1 MTHFFLEG
9 DRFGGKSTLLQKC
22 IRDAGLTVS
31 GFYVK
36 RNISEGTVKGFEL
49 RSACELQG
57 DRSLVEMD
65 QWFIKEIDGK
75 RSRNLAV
82 FENYGCTLL
91 RAAQTAACDL
101 LLLDEIGGIE
111 LLVPIFTQEL
121 LQTLK
126 RPIKIVGVFKS
137 EKNYRY
143 QKAHMAGGLTIEK
156 QRALLRARLEEDGQI
171 LELTKDN
178 YSMIEEQLQD
188 FLKQ

>member
-1 MTHFFLEG
+1 MAHFFLEG
-9 DRFGGKSTLLQKC
+9 DRFSGKSTLLQQC
-22 IRDAGLTVS
+22 IHAAGLTAS

-36 RNISEGTVKGFEL
+36 RIISEGTIKGFEL
-49 RSACELQG
+49 RSARELQG
-57 DRSLVEMD
+57 DFSLVEKD
-65 QWFIKEIDGK
+65 QWFIKEINGQ
-75 RSRNLAV
+75 RSKNLTV
-82 FENYGCTLL
+82 FENYGCRLL
-91 RAAQTAACDL
+91 KEAQTATCDL

-111 LLVPIFTQEL
+111 LQVPTFTQEL

-143 QKAHMAGGLTIEK
+143 QKVHTAGGLIIEK
-156 QRALLRARLEEDGQI
+156 QRAILRAQLEEAGQI

-178 YSMIEEQLQD
+178 YSEIENQLQA